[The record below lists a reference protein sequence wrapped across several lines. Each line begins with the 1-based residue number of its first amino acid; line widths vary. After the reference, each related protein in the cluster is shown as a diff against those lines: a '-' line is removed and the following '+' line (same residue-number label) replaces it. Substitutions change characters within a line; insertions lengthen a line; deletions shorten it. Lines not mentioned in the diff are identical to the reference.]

1 MDMSEQE
8 LKLHVPQSA
17 RRAVERE
24 IRQKDATT
32 IRLHAMYFD
41 TPDRELARARIALR
55 LRQEGSEWMQTLKM
69 PGANAITRIE
79 INHPRPGPILDLS
92 VYAGTE
98 VEAPLAAI
106 RGELGLRYE
115 TDVQRVLRKVRTRAG
130 TVEVAY
136 DTGLLRAG
144 ALELPISEVEFE
156 LLSGR
161 PAAIFAVGCAWQQR
175 HGLVLDARSK
185 SERGDALANVAH
197 GLARSHPDSP
207 KGKAERTALIAD
219 FWAPRGART
228 VMLRKEMTPAQ
239 ALMHITEE
247 CLDQIVRNAA
257 ILSEADTDGYYEAG
271 RPEHVHQLR
280 VGVRRLRSAW
290 RLFDGLATL
299 PPETVQEDT
308 RVHFEA
314 FGMNRDDDVLFA
326 TVVPALAAAGMPDCK
341 IPTAGHDDDSRSV
354 AAGKPFQAWLLALL
368 EWSLTPQA
376 ALVET
381 PPAAQVPAQTEAG
394 VSADA
399 DADAATDAQASA
411 EPAPAGDVAV
421 AAAVSS
427 PATAATAVPDP
438 AEGQAYL
445 AAAHVTPTI
454 IPLNHV
460 HAPTGLREKLLR
472 RLRRLH
478 KRVVSDGLQYA
489 QLETEAKHA
498 LRKRAKRLRYGLN
511 FAEGLLSGGRLRQ
524 YRKQLVAVQDILGEF
539 NDLAVA
545 HLRYEALVPRQPQAW
560 FAVGWIAARQE
571 ALVGRAEI
579 AFKALS
585 QSQAFWK

>member
-17 RRAVERE
+17 RRSVERE

-32 IRLHAMYFD
+32 IRLRAMYFD
-41 TPDRELARARIALR
+41 TPDREMARARIALR

-130 TVEVAY
+130 SVEVAY

-161 PAAIFAVGCAWQQR
+161 PSAIFAVGCAWQQR

-185 SERGDALANVAH
+185 SERGDALANVAQ
-197 GLARSHPDSP
+197 GIAKSHPDSP
-207 KGKAERTALIAD
+207 KGTAERTALIAD

-257 ILSEADTDGYYEAG
+257 ILAEVDTDGYYEAG

-299 PPETVQEDT
+299 PPATVQEDT

-341 IPTAGHDDDSRSV
+341 IPTAGHEDDSRSV

-368 EWSLTPQA
+368 EWSLTPQPPLQETLPAAVPEA
-376 ALVET
+376 ALA
-381 PPAAQVPAQTEAG
+381 PQPEA
-394 VSADA
+394 SAV
-399 DADAATDAQASA
+399 TDAEAA
-411 EPAPAGDVAV
+411 AAAPAPAPGEAMAAV
-421 AAAVSS
+421 ASS
-427 PATAATAVPDP
+427 PATASTAVTEA
-438 AEGQAYL
+438 AEAQAYL
-445 AAAHVTPTI
+445 AATQVTPTI
-454 IPLNHV
+454 IPLNFV
-460 HAPTGLREKLLR
+460 HAPTGLREQLLR

-478 KRVVSDGLQYA
+478 KQVVSQGLHYA

-511 FAEGLLSGGRLRQ
+511 FAEGLLSGSRLRH
-524 YRKQLVAVQDILGEF
+524 YRKQLAAVQDILGEF

-545 HLRYEALVPRQPQAW
+545 HSRYEALVPRQPHAW

-571 ALVGRAEI
+571 ALVSRAEV